1 MIWGFDNLNTGEF
14 EDLEI
19 LGFRGFV
26 ECEFLKSW
34 WGFEYFYDLR
44 I

>member
-26 ECEFLKSW
+26 ECEFSKSW
-34 WGFEYFYDLR
+34 WGFKYFYDLR